1 MKFSLQSQG
10 EWILVFD
17 TLCQR
22 MHPSCLVLCIWYAR
36 AAALVKWA
44 VTASPVGLGR
54 RTPVRTAPCLQLVG
68 WG

>member
-10 EWILVFD
+10 EWILVLD
-17 TLCQR
+17 TLGQQ

-36 AAALVKWA
+36 AAALVKGT
-44 VTASPVGLGR
+44 VTASRGGLGR
-54 RTPVRTAPCLQLVG
+54 RTPVRAAPCVQLVG